1 MIQISSMKNV
11 MGVMLAK
18 YIKPAQMKNFLKDV
32 TNLFVGKLMLDKN
45 CTN

>member
-11 MGVMLAK
+11 MGVMLSK
-18 YIKPAQMKNFLKDV
+18 YINPAQMKIFQKHAI
-32 TNLFVGKLMLDKN
+32 NLFVGKRMSDKN